1 MSNSAPVTI
10 GGSIGELQFTA
21 AEREALVRHGDEG
34 DENIVRRDVQSVNHQ
49 PANGCSDAPLV
60 LQGPVRSEED
70 RDDHGVL
77 TTLHVH
83 ESGMKV
89 KPIRIMLGNDDETP
103 PPGMPRPSTRERFK
117 ASAKARFC
125 SRAKRPAG
133 MWALKRHL
141 NSPKCD
147 GGNDRW
153 AIRSRYAYY
162 YFINTL
168 VE

>member
-89 KPIRIMLGNDDETP
+89 KPIRIMLGNDDETAP
-103 PPGMPRPSTRERFK
+103 RECQDLQPGKDSRRQPKHVSAPGRSDRPGCGR
-117 ASAKARFC
+117 
-125 SRAKRPAG
+125 
-133 MWALKRHL
+133 
-141 NSPKCD
+141 
-147 GGNDRW
+147 
-153 AIRSRYAYY
+153 
-162 YFINTL
+162 
-168 VE
+168 